1 MQRQAMHPQRTGYM
15 PSLLPPGTGYPD
27 FTPMGETDEY
37 PSWQMQ
43 QMQQQQIQRQMQEQH
58 QAFGQMTRQAMLTGQ
73 REPVRAQGLIMGAPN
88 AKSGIRPGKALLL
101 PTFFNGFGS

>member
-37 PSWQMQ
+37 LSWQMQ

-58 QAFGQMTRQAMLTGQ
+58 QAYGQMTRQAMLTGSVTASSSACTCSSS
-73 REPVRAQGLIMGAPN
+73 RTSFR
-88 AKSGIRPGKALLL
+88 
-101 PTFFNGFGS
+101 

>member
-1 MQRQAMHPQRTGYM
+1 MPRGGGGGAQPREEHQAQGMGMLPQPGGPMQRQAMHPQRAGYM

-37 PSWQMQ
+37 LSWQMQ

-58 QAFGQMTRQAMLTGQ
+58 QAYR
-73 REPVRAQGLIMGAPN
+73 
-88 AKSGIRPGKALLL
+88 
-101 PTFFNGFGS
+101 